1 MADEIET
8 LDELVERAELREVVI
23 RELVA
28 NRLNGQDPDAVDV
41 PAEEL
46 HAPGSPDDFGAL
58 DFSTRLADDQLVVR
72 CRIQTRNAYGSFQAD
87 AEVLFELPAPIS
99 IRNLDIVSPFVEKIG
114 APAVFPYLRTAV
126 ASLAAQLSVPA
137 APLPLLRPGEV
148 ALGIE
153 EPAAQEADDRIETPP
168 DLSAGSGEDIEDHI
182 RDMRQNIE
190 TKAAE
195 WTEQWNREERDPK
208 LIADVQEALADVY
221 ASQAEAAETMWE
233 CLTERKPPPETLLQE
248 LREGRQILLDL
259 GLKVGQEEP
268 EELEEWAEMVNSIP
282 AFGLLQVYEEVQ
294 ERKRN
299 SFPTRERPRPSPSR
313 RAKKKRK
320 RPRR

>member
-28 NRLNGQDPDAVDV
+28 NRLNGQDPEAVGV

-137 APLPLLRPGEV
+137 APLPLLRPGDV

-153 EPAAQEADDRIETPP
+153 EPAAQEADDLMETPP
-168 DLSAGSGEDIEDHI
+168 DLSAGSGEDIEDLI
-182 RDMRQNIE
+182 RDFDQNLE
-190 TKAAE
+190 TQAAE
-195 WTEQWNREERDPK
+195 WTERWNRLERDPQ
-208 LIADVQEALADVY
+208 LIANFEESLANFY
-221 ASQAEAAETMWE
+221 ASQAEVAETMWE
-233 CLTERKPPPETLLQE
+233 CLSERKPPPETLLQQ
-248 LREGRQILLDL
+248 LRQGRQKLLDV
-259 GLKVGQEEP
+259 GLIVAP
-268 EELEEWAEMVNSIP
+268 EEVEEWAEWVNSIP
-282 AFGLLQVYEEVQ
+282 AFGLLEVYEEVQ

>member
-8 LDELVERAELREVVI
+8 LDELVERAELHEVVI

-137 APLPLLRPGEV
+137 APLPLLRPGDV

-153 EPAAQEADDRIETPP
+153 EPAAQEADDWMETPL
-168 DLSAGSGEDIEDHI
+168 DLSAGSGEDIEDFI
-182 RDMRQNIE
+182 REIDQNLE
-190 TKAAE
+190 TQVAE
-195 WTEQWNREERDPK
+195 LTERWNREERDPK
-208 LIADVQEALADVY
+208 LIANFEESLAAVY

>member
-28 NRLNGQDPDAVDV
+28 NRLNGQDPDAVGV

-137 APLPLLRPGEV
+137 APLPLLRP
-148 ALGIE
+148 
-153 EPAAQEADDRIETPP
+153 R
-168 DLSAGSGEDIEDHI
+168 
-182 RDMRQNIE
+182 RR
-190 TKAAE
+190 
-195 WTEQWNREERDPK
+195 R
-208 LIADVQEALADVY
+208 
-221 ASQAEAAETMWE
+221 
-233 CLTERKPPPETLLQE
+233 
-248 LREGRQILLDL
+248 
-259 GLKVGQEEP
+259 
-268 EELEEWAEMVNSIP
+268 
-282 AFGLLQVYEEVQ
+282 
-294 ERKRN
+294 
-299 SFPTRERPRPSPSR
+299 SR
-313 RAKKKRK
+313 Y
-320 RPRR
+320 

>member
-8 LDELVERAELREVVI
+8 LDELVERAELHEVVI

-28 NRLNGQDPDAVDV
+28 NRLNGQDPDAVGA

-58 DFSTRLADDQLVVR
+58 DFSTRLAEDQLVVR

-87 AEVLFELPAPIS
+87 AEVLFELPGPIS
-99 IRNLDIVSPFVEKIG
+99 VGNLDIVSPFVEKIG

-137 APLPLLRPGEV
+137 APLPLLRPGDV

-153 EPAAQEADDRIETPP
+153 EPAAQEADDWMETPL
-168 DLSAGSGEDIEDHI
+168 DLSAGSGEDIEDFI
-182 RDMRQNIE
+182 REIDQNLE
-190 TKAAE
+190 TQVAE
-195 WTEQWNREERDPK
+195 LTERWNREERDPK
-208 LIADVQEALADVY
+208 LIANFEESLAAVY

-248 LREGRQILLDL
+248 LRQGRQILLDV
-259 GLKVGQEEP
+259 GLEVAP
-268 EELEEWAEMVNSIP
+268 EEREEWAEWVNSIP
-282 AFGLLQVYEEVQ
+282 AFGLLEVYEEVQ
-294 ERKRN
+294 ERRRN

>member
-28 NRLNGQDPDAVDV
+28 NRLNGQDPDAVGV

-137 APLPLLRPGEV
+137 APLPLLRPGDV

-153 EPAAQEADDRIETPP
+153 EPAGQAADDRMETPP
-168 DLSAGSGEDIEDHI
+168 DLSAGSGEDIEDLI
-182 RDMRQNIE
+182 RDFDQNLE
-190 TKAAE
+190 TRLSE
-195 WTEQWNREERDPK
+195 WTERWNREERHPQ
-208 LIADVQEALADVY
+208 LIANFEEALANAY
-221 ASQAEAAETMWE
+221 ASQAGLAETMWE
-233 CLTERKPPPETLLQE
+233 CLSERKPPPETLLQE
-248 LREGRQILLDL
+248 LRQGRQILLDV
-259 GLKVGQEEP
+259 GLIVAP
-268 EELEEWAEMVNSIP
+268 EEVEEWAEWVNSIP
-282 AFGLLQVYEEVQ
+282 AFGLLEVYEKVQ
-294 ERKRN
+294 ERKRS
-299 SFPTRERPRPSPSR
+299 SFPTRERPRPSPIR